1 MNGLLFSRETL
12 QTTMENLTT
21 DNAMR
26 LVALAGSKGELET
39 LVNGLARNFGATIP
53 PSAYTTIAEA
63 SKRWYAARKDRN
75 ISYAHS

>member
-39 LVNGLARNFGATIP
+39 LVNGLARNFGITIP
-53 PSAYTTIAEA
+53 TSAYTTIAEA
-63 SKRWYAARKDRN
+63 SKRWYAAHKDRH